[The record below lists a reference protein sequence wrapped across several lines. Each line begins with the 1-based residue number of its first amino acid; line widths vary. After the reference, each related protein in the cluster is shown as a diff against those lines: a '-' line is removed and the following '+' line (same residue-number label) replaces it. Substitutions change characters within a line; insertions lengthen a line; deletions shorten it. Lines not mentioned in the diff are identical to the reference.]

1 MPPLRFSDEQ
11 LAAVLRA
18 ATPLA
23 LADRDAFL
31 AAIVDALH
39 GHAEVGDG
47 TLFRV
52 LRETQHRFR
61 EPSRAPVRSRRAR

>member
-1 MPPLRFSDEQ
+1 MPLRLSDEQ
-11 LAAVLRA
+11 LAAVLRV

-23 LADRDAFL
+23 AADRDAFL
-31 AAIVDALH
+31 QAIADALR

-52 LRETQHRFR
+52 LREMHRFR
-61 EPSRAPVRSRRAR
+61 EQPSRAPVGSRRAR